1 MLTFLIVLG
10 LERVVEVGT
19 KQPCFTFRGKLV
31 RAFTEGHLLAMHVR
45 HARVDRGI
53 LVERVGC
60 PALTQKRS

>member
-31 RAFTEGHLLAMHVR
+31 RAFWKVTFWPCMY
-45 HARVDRGI
+45 DT
-53 LVERVGC
+53 
-60 PALTQKRS
+60 PASIEAFSLNA